1 MVCKRKRKKR
11 KKQKKKK
18 RNKERKVVEKEDKIS
33 EKEDEQREETT
44 VDLVLPKCSSA
55 LISLVGGMP
64 RMYKTL
70 GMQLHD
76 QTEVGEMLQLRSS
89 VYLRRLIEGPAI
101 PTRADIYLHQKFRLL
116 GVYRR
121 AGEILL
127 AVRKEESG
135 KFEVDRER
143 RVSRDTRATLIG
155 KTQQFAEIAF
165 DDYACHDPECP
176 LNNSLGNF
184 CTDSGLKRCDGWVR
198 WKYLMPDTVMARY
211 KQGQEKQTSSKQGKE
226 GWSREGWTREGP

>member
-1 MVCKRKRKKR
+1 
-11 KKQKKKK
+11 
-18 RNKERKVVEKEDKIS
+18 
-33 EKEDEQREETT
+33 
-44 VDLVLPKCSSA
+44 
-55 LISLVGGMP
+55 MP

-89 VYLRRLIEGPAI
+89 VYLRRLIEGPAV

-135 KFEVDRER
+135 KFDVDRER

-165 DDYACHDPECP
+165 HDHAYYDLECP

-184 CTDSGLKRCDGWVR
+184 CTDSGLKRCDGWVI
-198 WKYLMPDTVMARY
+198 WKYLMPDI
-211 KQGQEKQTSSKQGKE
+211 QTRT
-226 GWSREGWTREGP
+226 RETNKFKTREGRMEKEGP